1 MNEEDYILLQT
12 LLAKLRI
19 VAMKEY
25 GDVRVNTK
33 AREKDLKIIRKVDW
47 LRNNIIVNLSKVEV
61 KENEVKEEG

>member
-25 GDVRVNTK
+25 GDVRVSTK
-33 AREKDLKIIRKVDW
+33 IREKDLQIIRKVDY
-47 LRNNIIVNLSKVEV
+47 LRNNITV
-61 KENEVKEEG
+61 KLDYSHTESEK

>member
-25 GDVRVNTK
+25 GDVRVSTK
-33 AREKDLKIIRKVDW
+33 TREKDLQIIRKVDY
-47 LRNNIIVNLSKVEV
+47 LRNNITV
-61 KENEVKEEG
+61 KLDYSHTGNDRK

>member
-25 GDVRVNTK
+25 GDVRVSTK
-33 AREKDLKIIRKVDW
+33 IREKDLQIIRKVDY
-47 LRNNIIVNLSKVEV
+47 LRNNITV
-61 KENEVKEEG
+61 KLDYSESEG